1 MRHVTREE
9 LSINEDAPA
18 LCRLKASAH
27 ARVYPSRTG
36 LAFASSSSRLQPS
49 PARPFPVPL
58 LEELY
63 TMKGRARP
71 LRTGWAYSSLPE
83 SPLPADGEE
92 TRRLVDSPDG
102 RAWIGQVREQGRG

>member
-1 MRHVTREE
+1 MRHVTRKE

-18 LCRLKASAH
+18 LCGLKASAH

-58 LEELY
+58 LEELC
-63 TMKGRARP
+63 TMKGRGRP
-71 LRTGWAYSSLPE
+71 FRIGWAYPSLPE
-83 SPLPADGEE
+83 NPLPADGE
-92 TRRLVDSPDG
+92 
-102 RAWIGQVREQGRG
+102 